1 MMKYVISDINA
12 DGYERFVTIKNKDNN
27 LSFVV
32 HFLEYDEYLE
42 DNEKSKKRDV
52 GDIMEGEMAIGLV
65 AVDKE
70 VNATLMHKQL
80 IPGSSHIEAI
90 VRICKIVDDYSVFAS
105 SSLVNGLILIEF
117 EHRVNYR
124 KGDVIYLEGSL
135 EMNL

>member
-1 MMKYVISDINA
+1 M
-12 DGYERFVTIKNKDNN
+12 
-27 LSFVV
+27 SFVV